1 MKSTRHLLWV
11 FGAGL
16 AVSAH
21 AGDEAAGKP
30 PTQATAAAEPPWAF
44 AVCAY
49 PTAVRGGPRFTT
61 GVATADRGPLHLEA
75 RINYESG
82 GARSLFAGWNVSGGD
97 AVKWELT
104 PLLGSAWGSTQAWIP
119 GLEASVSWQR
129 WDVYVESEYV
139 RTRSG
144 LADSYLYAWTELG
157 FRPLPWLR
165 VGLAGQR
172 TRLYGGPRQY
182 QRGPLLQASWG
193 PLTLGAYWFNPGSAD
208 QIVMGMVSAAF

>member
-1 MKSTRHLLWV
+1 MRLDITPSR
-11 FGAGL
+11 
-16 AVSAH
+16 
-21 AGDEAAGKP
+21 
-30 PTQATAAAEPPWAF
+30 
-44 AVCAY
+44 
-49 PTAVRGGPRFTT
+49 
-61 GVATADRGPLHLEA
+61 
-75 RINYESG
+75 

-104 PLLGSAWGSTQAWIP
+104 PLLGGAWGSTQAWIP

-129 WDVYVESEYV
+129 WDVYLESEYV